1 VVSRHL
7 ITVALGLTI
16 AIAATGGALAQDAQ
30 RGGIFPYPTHV
41 ETLGNGLRVILIPMS
56 SNGLVAY
63 WSVVRT
69 GSRDEYEPGRSGFAH
84 FFEHMMFR
92 GTEKF
97 PAQKYNEI
105 LTRMGADTNA
115 FTTDDLTAY
124 HMGIAS
130 EDLETAMELE
140 SDRFRNLAY
149 GKSEFETEAGAV
161 YGEYR
166 KNRSSPFFQLSE
178 AMQEKAFQKHT
189 YGHTTMGYER
199 DIKQMPRMYDYS
211 LSFFSRYYRPENVIL
226 LIVGDLEIAPT
237 MALVH
242 EYYDG
247 WEKGYVAPKIPV
259 EPEQKS
265 ERHVEVTYEG
275 RSLPILMMSYKADAF
290 DPTSRRHVA
299 ADLLSEL
306 AFGNTSDLHKKLV
319 LDEQLVEFIGAD
331 MGMNRDPGTF
341 DVFARIKDPA
351 RIEDVATEIDAT
363 IRHYQEA
370 LPDPKRLGDLKSRL
384 KYNFLMNLDTPDRVA
399 SALSRIVAITGG
411 AEAIDRL
418 YATYDQITPE
428 DVRDAANHYLAPER
442 RTVGLLKEG
451 AR

>member
-1 VVSRHL
+1 MVSRRL
-7 ITVALGLTI
+7 RTVAVGLVV
-16 AIAATGGALAQDAQ
+16 AMAAVGGVPAQQD
-30 RGGIFPYPTHV
+30 RSGGIFPYPTHV
-41 ETLGNGLRVILIPMS
+41 ETLDNGLCAILIPMS

-97 PAQKYNEI
+97 PASKYNEI

-115 FTTDDLTAY
+115 YTTDDLTAY
-124 HMGIAS
+124 HMGIAA
-130 EDLETAMELE
+130 EDLEQAMELE

-166 KNRSSPFFQLSE
+166 KNRSSPFFQLRE
-178 AMQEKAFQKHT
+178 ALQEQAFRKHT

-199 DIKQMPRMYDYS
+199 DIKQMPTMYDYS

-226 LIVGDLEIAPT
+226 LIVGDLEVAPT
-237 MALVH
+237 MALVRK
-242 EYYDG
+242 YYDG
-247 WEKGYVAPKIPV
+247 WEKGYVAPEIPV
-259 EPEQKS
+259 EPPQTS
-265 ERHVEVTYEG
+265 ERRVEVTYDG
-275 RSLPILMMSYKADAF
+275 RSLPIYQLSYKADAF
-290 DPTSRRHVA
+290 DPANRRHVA

-306 AFGNTSDLHKKLV
+306 AFGETSELHKKLV
-319 LDEQLVEFIGAD
+319 LDAQLVEFVGAG

-341 DVFARIKDPA
+341 DVFTRIKDRE
-351 RIEDVATEIDAT
+351 RIDEVAAEIDAT
-363 IRHYQEA
+363 ISHYREA
-370 LPDPKRLGDLKSRL
+370 LADPGRLADLKSRL
-384 KYNFLMNLDTPDRVA
+384 KYSFLMNLDTPDRVA

-411 AEAIDRL
+411 VEAIDRL
-418 YATYDQITPE
+418 YAAYDEITPE
-428 DVRDAANHYLAPER
+428 DVRDAARHYLVPER
-442 RTVGLLKEG
+442 RTVGLLTEA